1 MQILPSNSFN
11 DSYGF
16 FSSADYSPSSSFME
30 AMDSALDAVGNADYH
45 SASAALEDNNAPK
58 VESPYTRHTS
68 NGVTYTLDEVCFTK
82 SELQELRQALLKEG
96 APEESLRQFDLLAG
110 QPDGATLAQV
120 IASLMGKSEKDP
132 MSEEDAHAITALL
145 GQLDPSGK
153 LGQDA
158 IELMNQG
165 NGMAALDLIQTALAQ
180 MDPASGIDI
189 DQESMLALGRGLGL
203 NQDSLRALLE
213 GMGGHGS
220 LTLNNAQLNQ
230 LLNPAK
236 NQLLS
241 DAANAEKLDAA
252 LEKTLK
258 GVISKARNRMEK
270 EKAATELQNRRVEQ
284 SKVLIDRT
292 VQQRSRDMIDATVTG
307 EHDDNEYALQGL
319 AGQELRDSLRAQ
331 LQSKAQNRE
340 SVNNSQQ
347 SVNETQPMS
356 HAHEQKSAE
365 TLKGDDRHFNQDAGR
380 NSDKSDG
387 WDNLLGKLSAKES
400 RPVSNQ
406 ASSIVYSMLQG
417 NIAEEAAFTEPLQG
431 QPLPQLPQMVASQV
445 EQGVLRAMGNGA
457 TRLDLQLHPAE
468 LGAISIT
475 LVARNGEVTAQL
487 RSEKSETAEMLT
499 RQLDTLRVNL
509 EQQGLKVDKIEV
521 QLQDRQDQNNS
532 NTAFDDLGQ
541 HNARQEENAFRQEV
555 RRLRNLAGLRNIRE
569 NQNVAQD
576 VHSINQ
582 TVRDL
587 SQSLHVVA

>member
-16 FSSADYSPSSSFME
+16 FSNADYSSTSSFME
-30 AMDSALDAVGNADYH
+30 AMDSALDAVNNADYH
-45 SASAALEDNNAPK
+45 SASAALENSDEPK

-82 SELQELRQALLKEG
+82 SELQELRKALLKEG
-96 APEESLRQFDLLAG
+96 APEECLSKFDSLVN

-120 IASLMGKSEKDP
+120 MASLMGKSEKDP
-132 MSEEDAHAITALL
+132 MSEGDAQAITGLL
-145 GQLDPSGK
+145 GQIDPSGV

-158 IELMNQG
+158 IALMNQG
-165 NGMAALDLIQTALAQ
+165 NGMGALDLIQSALAK
-180 MDPASGIDI
+180 MDATSGIDI
-189 DQESMLALGRGLGL
+189 DQDSLLALGRGLGL

-213 GMGGHGS
+213 GMGGRNS
-220 LTLNNAQLNQ
+220 LSLNNAQMNQ

-236 NQLLS
+236 NQLLT

-258 GVISKARNRMEK
+258 GVISKARSRMEK
-270 EKAATELQNRRVEQ
+270 EKAAAELQNRRVEQ
-284 SKVLIDRT
+284 SKILIDRT
-292 VQQRSRDMIDATVTG
+292 VQQRSRDMMDATVTG
-307 EHDDNEYALQGL
+307 EHEENEYAMQGL

-331 LQSKAQNRE
+331 LQNKVQNKE
-340 SVNNSQQ
+340 SVNNTQQ
-347 SVNETQPMS
+347 SVNEMQAMA
-356 HAHEQKSAE
+356 HAQEQKSADMA
-365 TLKGDDRHFNQDAGR
+365 KGDSKAFNQNFGQ
-380 NSDKSDG
+380 NPEKGDG
-387 WDNLLGKLSAKES
+387 WDSLLGKLSTKENQ
-400 RPVSNQ
+400 PVQNQ

-431 QPLPQLPQMVASQV
+431 QPVPQLPQMVASQV

-499 RQLDTLRVNL
+499 RQIDTLRVNL

-555 RRLRNLAGLRNIRE
+555 RRLRNLAGLRNISGNE
-569 NQNVAQD
+569 HMAQD
-576 VHSINQ
+576 VQ
-582 TVRDL
+582 GTAQPVRNL